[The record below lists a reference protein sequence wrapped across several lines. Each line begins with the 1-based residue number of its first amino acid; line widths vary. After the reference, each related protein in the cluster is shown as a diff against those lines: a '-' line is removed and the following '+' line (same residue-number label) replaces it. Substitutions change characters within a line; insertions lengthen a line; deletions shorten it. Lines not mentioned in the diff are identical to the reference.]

1 MLPGPYERWFT
12 EISGRPGPVETRST
26 CDSCAMLPGA
36 PDLPPEGTFDP
47 AVRCCTYHPHLAA
60 HFVGGILKDGTEFGR
75 AGVRARVAGRA
86 GVTPLG
92 LGPPPANSAAWER
105 LASLPGS
112 FGHSLEL
119 LCPFHE
125 AGRCTIW
132 QHRGAPCA
140 AFHCK
145 FDRGALG
152 FALWNLVTIAF
163 NAIERALGAW
173 LLRRQGLDVDAC
185 DALLHAPADAA
196 LDTRAWGAWRG
207 REEEY
212 FLEAARLIEPLSWAE
227 VIAIGGRDLAGLGD
241 ALRGAVARFDDKALP
256 QRVRRGGEILYHLGQ
271 ASSVRLQN
279 RSVPLDL
286 LDVPAAVAGR
296 LARLEESPLPELGL
310 DDQLVRR
317 LIDWQA
323 LVPAVD

>member
-1 MLPGPYERWFT
+1 
-12 EISGRPGPVETRST
+12 
-26 CDSCAMLPGA
+26 MLPGA
-36 PDLPPEGTFDP
+36 PDLAPEGPFDP

-60 HFVGGILKDGTEFGR
+60 HFVGGILKDGTDSAR
-75 AGVRARVAGRA
+75 AVVRARIAGRA
-86 GVTPLG
+86 GVSPLG
-92 LGPPPANSAAWER
+92 VGPAPEYSAVWDR
-105 LASLPGS
+105 LASRPGS
-112 FGHSLEL
+112 FGHSREL

-125 AGRCTIW
+125 GGRCAIW
-132 QHRGAPCA
+132 AHRGAACA

-152 FALWNLVTIAF
+152 FARWNLVTIAF

-173 LLRRQGLDVDAC
+173 LLRRQGLDVEAC

-196 LDTRAWGAWRG
+196 LDARAWAAWRG

-227 VIAIGGRDLAGLGD
+227 VVAIGGRDLAPLGD
-241 ALRGAVARFDDKALP
+241 AMRGAVARFDDIAP
-256 QRVRRGGEILYHLGQ
+256 PERVRRGGEVLYHLGQ
-271 ASSVRLQN
+271 AGSVRLQN

-286 LDVPAAVAGR
+286 LDVPAAVADR
-296 LARLEESPLPELGL
+296 LARLEEAPLHELGL

-323 LVPAVD
+323 LVPAAEREDHE